1 MELNAETAAR
11 MAIANQRMNKGIDAL
26 SDNLEDWTKK
36 LKKATKGSMDYA
48 EVAAEVEG
56 ALKDLLGLTDN
67 FVIPDDFLDSADNLE
82 LLKKAADGDQ
92 VAINKLGVSVIKSTM
107 DLSTWNSALIASYN
121 SLAAT
126 DDTMSQFS
134 MSMEEAYE
142 SADKGMTAILD
153 NITALTNGTMT
164 LSEALSTVDLDEDS
178 WVESLNQMAIATGM
192 SVEEMRATLNSL
204 GVQANIRVDH
214 VKQKQKFLLI
224 QKNMVLLI
232 QNRYGKKILEQMLME
247 IQMVIIEQ

>member
-1 MELNAETAAR
+1 
-11 MAIANQRMNKGIDAL
+11 
-26 SDNLEDWTKK
+26 
-36 LKKATKGSMDYA
+36 
-48 EVAAEVEG
+48 
-56 ALKDLLGLTDN
+56 
-67 FVIPDDFLDSADNLE
+67 
-82 LLKKAADGDQ
+82 
-92 VAINKLGVSVIKSTM
+92 M

-224 QKNMVLLI
+224 QKTW
-232 QNRYGKKILEQMLME
+232 YC
-247 IQMVIIEQ
+247 